1 MDCLF
6 RHNKYIWK
14 LIVTCNWN
22 HPGWPFLTI
31 KFFKK
36 KKNIFFLNGHIID
49 YENQYNSKCAFL
61 RVLSL
66 QVQQSRGKLL
76 KVSFTEASMRTSD
89 SKSTISYLF
98 YTTYV
103 LQSLQMLTNTQ
114 ITSVHWTAGILVCF
128 YLIPNNAVQCQI
140 GHVKTG

>member
-1 MDCLF
+1 MDWLV
-6 RHNKYIWK
+6 RHKKYILK

-31 KFFKK
+31 NFF
-36 KKNIFFLNGHIID
+36 NGHIID
-49 YENQYNSKCAFL
+49 YENQYNSKCALL

-103 LQSLQMLTNTQ
+103 LQSLQMLTSTQ
-114 ITSVHWTAGILVCF
+114 ITSVQCT
-128 YLIPNNAVQCQI
+128 YLQI
-140 GHVKTG
+140 SMYTHTKYCLASKQKAFVSKYKHK

>member
-6 RHNKYIWK
+6 RDNKYICK

-36 KKNIFFLNGHIID
+36 KKKNFFFFFIFFFLNCLIID
-49 YENQYNSKCAFL
+49 YENQYNSKCALL
-61 RVLSL
+61 RVLRL

-98 YTTYV
+98 YITYV

-114 ITSVHWTAGILVCF
+114 ITSV
-128 YLIPNNAVQCQI
+128 QCTNLRRTS
-140 GHVKTG
+140 GDLT